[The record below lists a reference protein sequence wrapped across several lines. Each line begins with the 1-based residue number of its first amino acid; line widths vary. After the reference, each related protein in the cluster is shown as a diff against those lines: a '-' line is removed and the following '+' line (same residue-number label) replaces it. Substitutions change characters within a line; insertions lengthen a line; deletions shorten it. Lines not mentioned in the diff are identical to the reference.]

1 MGVVRKKSKGL
12 AVVRYVL
19 VTIVMVWAIFLI
31 YWGIV
36 TSLKPPAETF
46 TITGISVPFLQFR
59 PTLENWRTELST
71 RESRFTLTNS
81 VIVAVFATLV
91 AMSLGVPAGYALARF
106 QFRRMKNRDLTV
118 WFLSQR
124 VLPPVVVVIPFFLL
138 MRTLRLLDT
147 QLALILMNAT
157 FTLPFAVVISRQAF
171 QELPIELEEAAAVD
185 GCSDLTA
192 FWRIAFPLAA
202 PTLVA
207 VAAIC
212 VAFTWNEFLFALSLT
227 SLKAKTFPVYL
238 AGAEDTRGVQ
248 FWFMATR
255 ATLALAPPTVLALL
269 IQRYIV
275 RGLTFGAVKG

>member
-1 MGVVRKKSKGL
+1 MGVVRKKSTPL
-12 AVVRYVL
+12 TVVRYILVL
-19 VTIVMVWAIFLI
+19 VVVAWAIFLI
-31 YWGIV
+31 YWGVV

-46 TITGISVPFLQFR
+46 TITGISIPFLQFQ

-71 RESRFTLTNS
+71 RESRFTLANS
-81 VIVAVFATLV
+81 VVVAVLATLV
-91 AMSLGVPAGYALARF
+91 AMLLGVPAGYALARF

-138 MRTLRLLDT
+138 MRTLKLLDT
-147 QLALILMNAT
+147 QLALILLNAT

-171 QELPIELEEAAAVD
+171 QELPAELEEAAAVD
-185 GCSDLTA
+185 GCSDFTA
-192 FWRIAFPLAA
+192 FFRIAFPLAA

-212 VAFTWNEFLFALSLT
+212 VAFTWNEFLFALALT

-255 ATLALAPPTVLALL
+255 AILALGPPTVLALL

>member
-1 MGVVRKKSKGL
+1 
-12 AVVRYVL
+12 
-19 VTIVMVWAIFLI
+19 
-31 YWGIV
+31 
-36 TSLKPPAETF
+36 
-46 TITGISVPFLQFR
+46 
-59 PTLENWRTELST
+59 
-71 RESRFTLTNS
+71 
-81 VIVAVFATLV
+81 
-91 AMSLGVPAGYALARF
+91 
-106 QFRRMKNRDLTV
+106 MKNRDLTV

-138 MRTLRLLDT
+138 MRTLKLLDT

>member
-1 MGVVRKKSKGL
+1 MGVVRKKSKGFAAL
-12 AVVRYVL
+12 RYVIVLL
-19 VTIVMVWAIFLI
+19 VVIWAIFLI

-46 TITGISVPFLQFR
+46 TITGISIPFLQFR

-71 RESRFTLTNS
+71 RESRSTLTNS
-81 VIVAVFATLV
+81 IVVAIFATLV
-91 AMSLGVPAGYALARF
+91 AMTLGVPAGYALARF
-106 QFRRMKNRDLTV
+106 QFRRIKNRDLTV

-138 MRTLRLLDT
+138 MRTFRLLDT
-147 QLALILMNAT
+147 RLALVLMNAT

-171 QELPIELEEAAAVD
+171 QELPVELEEAAAVD
-185 GCSDLTA
+185 GCSDLVA

-207 VAAIC
+207 IAAIC

-227 SLKAKTFPVYL
+227 ALKAKTFPVYL

-255 ATLALAPPTVLALL
+255 AILALGPPTVLALL

>member
-1 MGVVRKKSKGL
+1 MGVVRKKSKSL

-19 VTIVMVWAIFLI
+19 ALLVVAWAVFLI
-31 YWGIV
+31 YWGVV

-46 TITGISVPFLQFR
+46 TISGISVPVLQFR
-59 PTLENWRTELST
+59 PTLENWKTELST

-81 VIVAVFATLV
+81 VIVAVFATV
-91 AMSLGVPAGYALARF
+91 MAMLLGVPAGYALARF

-138 MRTLRLLDT
+138 MRTLKLLDT
-147 QLALILMNAT
+147 QLALILINAT

-171 QELPIELEEAAAVD
+171 QELPVELEEAAAVD
-185 GCSDLTA
+185 GCSDFTA
-192 FWRIAFPLAA
+192 FLRIAFPLAA

-255 ATLALAPPTVLALL
+255 AMLALGPPTVLALL

>member
-1 MGVVRKKSKGL
+1 MGVVRRKSKGFMAL
-12 AVVRYVL
+12 RYVIVLL
-19 VTIVMVWAIFLI
+19 VVIWATFLI

-71 RESRFTLTNS
+71 RESRSTLTNS
-81 VIVAVFATLV
+81 VVVAIFATLV
-91 AMSLGVPAGYALARF
+91 AMALGVPAGYALARF
-106 QFRRMKNRDLTV
+106 QFSRMKNRDLTV

-138 MRTLRLLDT
+138 MRTFRLLDT
-147 QLALILMNAT
+147 RLALVLMNAT

-171 QELPIELEEAAAVD
+171 QELPVELEEAAAVD
-185 GCSDLTA
+185 GCSDLVA

-207 VAAIC
+207 IAAIC

-227 SLKAKTFPVYL
+227 ALKAKTFPVYL

-255 ATLALAPPTVLALL
+255 AILALGPPTVLALL

-275 RGLTFGAVKG
+275 RGLTFGA